1 MNMLPEHINDI
12 ATAIQLALA
21 PVFLL
26 TAIAGMLGVMAGRL
40 SRIID
45 RGRFL
50 TEGGHT
56 AVLPEQSAVE
66 EELHILEKRRHY
78 TSVAITAFTIA
89 ALLVCLVITTLF
101 LEVMFRAPLHWAIG
115 LLFSFST
122 LILVIGLMFFLRE
135 VHLATTTIRI
145 RKSKPRV

>member
-1 MNMLPEHINDI
+1 MIPDHINDI

-26 TAIAGMLGVMAGRL
+26 TAIAAMLGVMAGRL

-50 TEGGHT
+50 TEHGYN
-56 AVLPEQSAVE
+56 ANLPDQEVVE
-66 EELHILEKRRHY
+66 AELHILEKRRHY

-101 LEVMFRAPLHWAIG
+101 LEVMFSAPLQWAIG
-115 LLFSFST
+115 LLFSSAT
-122 LILVIGLMFFLRE
+122 LILVIGLTFFLRE

-145 RKSKPRV
+145 RKSQTKM

>member
-1 MNMLPEHINDI
+1 MNPDHINDI

-26 TAIAGMLGVMAGRL
+26 TAIAGMLGVMTGRL

-56 AVLPEQSAVE
+56 ALQPNREVTE
-66 EELHILEKRRHY
+66 EELHVLERRRHF
-78 TSVAITAFTIA
+78 TSYAITAFTIA

-101 LEVMFRAPLHWAIG
+101 LEVMFAAPLQWAIG
-115 LLFSFST
+115 LFFSSAT
-122 LILVIGLMFFLRE
+122 LVLVIGLTFFLRE
-135 VHLATTTIRI
+135 VHLATITIRI
-145 RKSKPRV
+145 RKSN

>member
-1 MNMLPEHINDI
+1 MIPEHINDI

-56 AVLPEQSAVE
+56 AQLPDHDVVE
-66 EELHILEKRRHY
+66 VELHILEKRRHF
-78 TSVAITAFTIA
+78 TSLAITAFTIA

-101 LEVMFRAPLHWAIG
+101 LEVMFSAPLQWVIG
-115 LLFSFST
+115 LLFSSAT
-122 LILVIGLMFFLRE
+122 LVLVIGLTYFLRE

-145 RKSKPRV
+145 RKPQPKI

>member
-1 MNMLPEHINDI
+1 MIPEYSNDI

-56 AVLPEQSAVE
+56 AKFPELEVAE
-66 EELHILEKRRHY
+66 EELHILEKRRHF

-101 LEVMFRAPLHWAIG
+101 LEVMFSAPLQWAIG
-115 LLFSFST
+115 LLFSAAT
-122 LILVIGLMFFLRE
+122 LVLVIGLTFFLRE

-145 RKSKPRV
+145 RKPQP

>member
-1 MNMLPEHINDI
+1 MIPDHFSEI

-50 TEGGHT
+50 TEGGRT
-56 AVLPEQSAVE
+56 AVASDSDVVE
-66 EELHILEKRRHY
+66 AELHILEKRRHF

-101 LEVMFRAPLHWAIG
+101 LEVMFSVPLQWAIG
-115 LLFSFST
+115 LLFSSAT
-122 LILVIGLMFFLRE
+122 LVLVIGLTFFLRE

-145 RKSKPRV
+145 RKPQLKP

>member
-1 MNMLPEHINDI
+1 MIPEHINDI

-50 TEGGHT
+50 TEGNHPSFPPGS
-56 AVLPEQSAVE
+56 PAVE
-66 EELHILEKRRHY
+66 EELHILESRRHF

-89 ALLVCLVITTLF
+89 ALLICLVITTLF
-101 LEVMFRAPLHWAIG
+101 LEVMFSAPLQWVVGI
-115 LLFSFST
+115 LFSMGT
-122 LILVIGLMFFLRE
+122 LILVIGLTYFLRE
-135 VHLATTTIRI
+135 VHLSTTTIRI
-145 RKSKPRV
+145 RKPDAKV

>member
-1 MNMLPEHINDI
+1 MIPDHINDI

-50 TEGGHT
+50 TEGGHASLLPDT
-56 AVLPEQSAVE
+56 AVAE

-101 LEVMFRAPLHWAIG
+101 LEVMFSAPLQWAIG
-115 LLFSFST
+115 LLFSTAT
-122 LILVIGLMFFLRE
+122 LVLVIGLTFFLRE

-145 RKSKPRV
+145 RKPQAKA

>member
-1 MNMLPEHINDI
+1 MIPDHFNEI

-45 RGRFL
+45 RGRYL
-50 TEGGHT
+50 TEGGRT
-56 AVLPEQSAVE
+56 SVLLDSEAIE
-66 EELHILEKRRHY
+66 TELHILEKRRHF

-101 LEVMFRAPLHWAIG
+101 LEVMFSVPLQWAIG
-115 LLFSFST
+115 LLFSSAT
-122 LILVIGLMFFLRE
+122 LVLVIGLTYFLRE

-145 RKSKPRV
+145 RKPQPKV

>member
-1 MNMLPEHINDI
+1 MIPDHINNI

-45 RGRFL
+45 RGRYL
-50 TEGGHT
+50 TEGG
-56 AVLPEQSAVE
+56 AAAKLPDTEVTD
-66 EELHILEKRRHY
+66 EELSILEKRRHF

-101 LEVMFRAPLHWAIG
+101 LEVMFSAPLQWAIG
-115 LLFSFST
+115 LLFSSAT
-122 LILVIGLMFFLRE
+122 LVLVIGLTYFLRE

-145 RKSKPRV
+145 HRTKTTA